1 MRKRS
6 MKLEKMSNLAAK
18 QLMRIIGL
26 TMWMV
31 ALSTFPCQADEIT
44 FKRQGIQ
51 FGTVLEQDEQT
62 ITVRF
67 AQEAIKSVVMG
78 QKEVSSG
85 KKTPDP
91 ELATTLL
98 QLQKRMA
105 QLEKKLEQN
114 KKADISPSPGPST
127 NGKTIEQLLKDEM
140 GRVKGVILWGGKPLV
155 DGGVAI
161 TIDTYTGFSWASLK
175 RMFSKNK
182 NKSSDQGVTLKTQT
196 DSQGRYIFEEAPPGW
211 YRLYLLPNSETGWVR
226 RLAEKPDFEV
236 IAGQLT
242 IHNFPREQK

>member
-1 MRKRS
+1 
-6 MKLEKMSNLAAK
+6 MKLEKMFNLTAK

-31 ALSTFPCQADEIT
+31 VLLSFPCYADEIT

-67 AQEAIKSVVMG
+67 PKEAIKSVVRG
-78 QKEVSSG
+78 QKEVPSG
-85 KKTPDP
+85 KKTRDP
-91 ELATTLL
+91 ELASTLS
-98 QLQKRMA
+98 QLQKRMT

-114 KKADISPSPGPST
+114 KKADISPSPGPSMK
-127 NGKTIEQLLKDEM
+127 GKTIEQLLRDEM

-155 DGGVAI
+155 NGGV
-161 TIDTYTGFSWASLK
+161 TIVIDSYTGFSWASLK
-175 RMFSKNK
+175 KMFSKNK
-182 NKSSDQGVTLKTQT
+182 KKSSDQGITLTTQT

-211 YRLYLLPNSETGWVR
+211 YRLYLLPNAETGWVR

-236 IAGQLT
+236 IVGQLT
-242 IHNFPREQK
+242 IHNFPKEQK

>member
-1 MRKRS
+1 MR
-6 MKLEKMSNLAAK
+6 LEKMFNLTAK

-31 ALSTFPCQADEIT
+31 VLSTFPCQADEIT

-67 AQEAIKSVVMG
+67 AKETIKSVVRG
-78 QKEVSSG
+78 QKEVFSG
-85 KKTPDP
+85 KKTQDP
-91 ELATTLL
+91 ELASTLS
-98 QLQKRMA
+98 QLQKRMT

-114 KKADISPSPGPST
+114 KKTDISASPSPSMK
-127 NGKTIEQLLKDEM
+127 GKTIEQLLRDEM
-140 GRVKGVILWGGKPLV
+140 GRVEGVILWGGKPLV
-155 DGGVAI
+155 NGGVTIAI
-161 TIDTYTGFSWASLK
+161 ETYTGFSWASLK
-175 RMFSKNK
+175 KMFSKNK
-182 NKSSDQGVTLKTQT
+182 EKSSDQRITLRTQT
-196 DSQGRYIFEEAPPGW
+196 DSLGRYIFEEAPPGW
-211 YRLYLLPNSETGWVR
+211 YRLYLLPNAETGWVR

-236 IAGQLT
+236 FAGQLT